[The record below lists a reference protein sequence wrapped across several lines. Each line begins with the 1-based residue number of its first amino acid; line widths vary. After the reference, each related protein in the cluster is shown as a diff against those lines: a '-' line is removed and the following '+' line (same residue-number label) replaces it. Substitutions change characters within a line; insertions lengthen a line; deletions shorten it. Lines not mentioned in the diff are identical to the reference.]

1 MIGQHGCS
9 EGCGRLRSV
18 ATGYIGGM
26 LLVLTCSGNY
36 YWQCHALAV
45 EEVAWMDVCRAWV
58 VKHTEA
64 MSSLH

>member
-45 EEVAWMDVCRAWV
+45 EEVAD
-58 VKHTEA
+58 
-64 MSSLH
+64 